1 MHKNS
6 LMLLGDK
13 YDRVFSGVIWQT
25 EDQQDLEMLEFKVQ
39 EMLDAAHE
47 MVTTYMGNVDEG
59 EQTLDK
65 WINNWMLTG
74 VTNGEQNGVHR
85 FKRGI
90 KGCM

>member
-25 EDQQDLEMLEFKVQ
+25 EDQQDLELLEFKVQ
-39 EMLDAAHE
+39 EMLDAAHDL
-47 MVTTYMGNVDEG
+47 VTTYMGDVDEG

-74 VTNGEQNGVHR
+74 STNGE
-85 FKRGI
+85 
-90 KGCM
+90 

>member
-1 MHKNS
+1 
-6 LMLLGDK
+6 
-13 YDRVFSGVIWQT
+13 
-25 EDQQDLEMLEFKVQ
+25 VQ

-74 VTNGEQNGVHR
+74 VTNGE
-85 FKRGI
+85 
-90 KGCM
+90 

>member
-25 EDQQDLEMLEFKVQ
+25 EDQQDLELLEFKVQ
-39 EMLDAAHE
+39 EMLDAAHNL
-47 MVTTYMGNVDEG
+47 VTTYMGDVDEG

-74 VTNGEQNGVHR
+74 STNGE
-85 FKRGI
+85 
-90 KGCM
+90 